1 VFSDLSTP
9 FFVPVAALSPTVVA
23 VLELIPLTLAVVF
36 YWNRAMKLSWD
47 GRPVPAWRQLSFGF
61 GLFLASFVLFNPLGY
76 LAEELVIAH
85 MIEHL
90 IIGDIASLFLVLGLT
105 RSIIQPVLAIKPFA
119 RLQFLANPLVA
130 MPLWALN
137 LYIWHIPV
145 LYDSAYGGALAHGLE
160 HGMFLAFGMLVWMPV
175 FGPLPVPSWFGPG
188 SKIIYTAV
196 VRFAAAILGNVL
208 MWSQVTIYQN
218 YAEGQ
223 AKWGLTAIADQSIA
237 GVIMMIEGTF
247 LLLGVLAYTYF
258 QQAKQSMRKQELLDL
273 AYLEGYPLDD
283 ERADRAVRS
292 GHDDLLE
299 KRIRSGGKP
308 EPVVPATPGA
318 GPLATPAAADAG
330 TGAPPA

>member
-1 VFSDLSTP
+1 VFSDLITP
-9 FFVPVAALSPTVVA
+9 LALLSPTLVA
-23 VLELIPLTLAVVF
+23 LLELIPLTLAVIL
-36 YWNRAMKLSWD
+36 YWNRAMKLSWA
-47 GRPVPAWRQLSFGF
+47 GRPVPAWRQVSFGF

-76 LAEELVIAH
+76 LADELVIAH

-105 RSIIQPVLAIKPFA
+105 RSIIQPVLAIPLFTK
-119 RLQFLANPLVA
+119 LQFLANPLVA

-137 LYIWHIPV
+137 LYVWHIPV
-145 LYDSAYGGALAHGLE
+145 LYDSAYGGALVHGLE
-160 HGMFLAFGMLVWMPV
+160 HAMFLAFGMLVWMPV

-196 VRFAAAILGNVL
+196 VRFGAAVLGNVL

-237 GVIMMIEGTF
+237 GVIMMVEGTF

-258 QQAKQSMRKQELLDL
+258 QQAQQSIRKQELLDL
-273 AYLEGYPLDD
+273 AYLEGYELDD
-283 ERADRAVRS
+283 ERAERAVRA
-292 GHDDLLE
+292 GHGDLLE

-308 EPVVPATPGA
+308 EPVVPVKSEAASRSTPVV
-318 GPLATPAAADAG
+318 ADAG
-330 TGAPPA
+330 AGAPPA

>member
-1 VFSDLSTP
+1 MPLFAPL
-9 FFVPVAALSPTVVA
+9 AALSPTVVA
-23 VLELIPLTLAVVF
+23 LLELIPLTLAVIL
-36 YWNRAMKLSWD
+36 YWNRAMKLSWA
-47 GRPVPAWRQLSFGF
+47 GRPVPVWRQVSFGF
-61 GLFLASFVLFNPLGY
+61 GLFLASIVLFNPLGY

-90 IIGDIASLFLVLGLT
+90 IIGDIASLFLVMGLT
-105 RSIIQPVLAIKPFA
+105 RSIIQPVLAVPFFA
-119 RLQFLANPLVA
+119 RLQFIANPFVA

-145 LYDSAYGGALAHGLE
+145 LYDSAYGGALVHGLE
-160 HGMFLAFGMLVWMPV
+160 HGMFLGFGMLVWMPV

-188 SKIIYTAV
+188 AKIIYVGLA
-196 VRFAAAILGNVL
+196 RFAAAILGNVL

-223 AKWGLTAIADQSIA
+223 AKWGLSAVADQSIA

-258 QQAKQSMRKQELLDL
+258 QQANQSIRKQELMDL
-273 AYLEGYPLDD
+273 AYLEGYSLDD
-283 ERADRAVRS
+283 ERAERAVRS

-299 KRIRSGGKP
+299 QRIRAGGKSGI
-308 EPVVPATPGA
+308 EVSEKPAGGAVAAPIAADSGA
-318 GPLATPAAADAG
+318 GAS
-330 TGAPPA
+330 PP